1 MISNVQLKWWWV
13 VISFF
18 IGTLLGSGAIWQW
31 FNVNL
36 AEAQLEL
43 NKQKHI
49 IELRDKIEDS
59 LFKINRLSRESLN
72 IKGSSKISEFKK
84 NQIKSESELLI
95 QDLMEFEKQ
104 LAKLENRATRHIAI
118 PSPFPDKIPPSKPK
132 IGIVTIERSFW
143 EIFRDYSIIYFAP
156 LIIVLIIVLKTNLL
170 SRYISRIP
178 SHLIT
183 VFASIDLL
191 GFIGYLPE
199 PHTFKSLVSC
209 TDLKV
214 WGSIFLLFSF
224 LISAYGFF
232 RKRIWAF
239 WLYYGQ
245 FALRLALKIYSFWF
259 IYYFFYLIMTM
270 PRYLTIA
277 ITSLIVL
284 LEYCRLVITIY
295 LHRLKKKTIYTG
307 SSFEYQI

>member
-1 MISNVQLKWWWV
+1 MDSNVQFKWWWV

-18 IGTLLGSGAIWQW
+18 IGTFLGSGAIWQW

-49 IELRDKIEDS
+49 IELRDRIEDS

-72 IKGSSKISEFKK
+72 IKDSSKISKFKK
-84 NQIKSESELLI
+84 AQIKSESEVLI

-104 LAKLENRATRHIAI
+104 LAKMENRAIRHIVI
-118 PSPFPDKIPPSKPK
+118 PSPFPDKILPSKPK
-132 IGIVTIERSFW
+132 IAIMTIEQSSF
-143 EIFRDYSIIYFAP
+143 EKFRDYSIIYFAP

-170 SRYISRIP
+170 SRYISRTP
-178 SHLIT
+178 SQIIT
-183 VFASIDLL
+183 IFASLDLL
-191 GFIGYLPE
+191 GFIGLLPE

-209 TDLKV
+209 TDLRV
-214 WGSIFLLFSF
+214 WGSIFLLSSF

-232 RKRIWAF
+232 RKRIWAY

-245 FALRLALKIYSFWF
+245 FALRLTLRIYSFWF

-270 PRYLTIA
+270 RPRYLTIA

-284 LEYCRLVITIY
+284 LEYCRLIITIH
-295 LHRLKKKTIYTG
+295 LHRLKKNL
-307 SSFEYQI
+307 SFK